1 MIAPALSERA
11 AARYNVRLLLSS
23 NADVLRDEVVRLGVG
38 THRLTVVASH
48 AAMEALALENLDE
61 QQVFALHHAVD
72 TSGGALLTDATR
84 QRAIVVMP
92 LLTAAELN
100 GRLAE
105 AGPAG
110 AELGA
115 AVARALVAR
124 GAPPVPV
131 QTGAHRLEFGR
142 RTLVMGV
149 INVTPDSF
157 SGDGVYDDP
166 EAAVTRGEAMIAAG
180 ADIIDVGG
188 ESTRPNSTL
197 VTPDEELR
205 RVIPVIERLTSASTA
220 PVSIDTRKA
229 TVAAAALQAGASIVN
244 DVWGLRGDADMATV
258 VAAHPASALIVMHNQ
273 RGTEYTNL
281 LSDVCRG
288 LRESVAVAAEAG
300 IAADRLII
308 DPGFGFA
315 KTPAHNLE
323 LVRRLGELRAIG
335 RPVLVGLSRKST
347 IGALTGGAPADQR
360 VEGSLA
366 LAALAVS
373 AGADIVRTHDVA
385 ATVRS
390 TRVADAVV
398 RGTPEHILAL
408 PPPGPTG

>member
-11 AARYNVRLLLSS
+11 AARYNVRLLLTS
-23 NADVLRDEVVRLGVG
+23 NADVLRDEVVRLGVD
-38 THRLTVVASH
+38 THRLTVLASH

-61 QQVFALHHAVD
+61 QQVLALHHAVD
-72 TSGGALLTDATR
+72 TGGGALLTDAAR
-84 QRAIVVMP
+84 RRAIVVMP

-124 GAPPVPV
+124 GTPPLPV
-131 QTGAHRLEFGR
+131 QAGTHVIEFGR

-157 SGDGVYDDP
+157 SGDGVDGD
-166 EAAVTRGEAMIAAG
+166 EAAAVARAEAMISAG
-180 ADIIDVGG
+180 VDIIDVGG
-188 ESTRPNSTL
+188 ESTRPNSTP
-197 VTPDEELR
+197 VTLDEELR
-205 RVIPVIERLTSASTA
+205 RVLPVIERLAHGSAV

-229 TVAAAALQAGASIVN
+229 HVAAAALQAGATIVN
-244 DVWGLRGDADMATV
+244 DVWGLRGDATMAQV

-273 RGTEYTNL
+273 RGIEYTDL
-281 LSDVCRG
+281 LSDVCRA

-347 IGALTGGAPADQR
+347 IGALTGGAPVDQR
-360 VEGSLA
+360 LEGGLA

-373 AGADIVRTHDVA
+373 EGADIVRTHDVE
-385 ATVRS
+385 ATVRA